1 MMHPTGYRGG
11 KAVESRRCRWA
22 DATCSEVVSSAADGD
37 QEAWNELHRRYNRMI
52 ARVASSSGCAATDVS
67 DVQQAVWM
75 RLLQH
80 IHRLRQPDALGGWLV
95 VVTRRECLRRRDN
108 RLPTID
114 VDEADPAAV
123 TDDEPVTSALA
134 AERRRAVRQAVATL
148 APRRRVLV
156 EAMLDHPELGYEQ
169 LASRLSMPVGSIG
182 PTRQRCLDD
191 LRERRELMDWRPS
204 LRSA

>member
-1 MMHPTGYRGG
+1 MGRGRAPSYLRGRGVRSWHRPPLPPPMMHPTGYRGG

-80 IHRLRQPDALGGWLV
+80 IHRLRQPDALGCWLV
-95 VVTRRECLRRRDN
+95 VVTR
-108 RLPTID
+108 
-114 VDEADPAAV
+114 
-123 TDDEPVTSALA
+123 
-134 AERRRAVRQAVATL
+134 
-148 APRRRVLV
+148 
-156 EAMLDHPELGYEQ
+156 
-169 LASRLSMPVGSIG
+169 
-182 PTRQRCLDD
+182 
-191 LRERRELMDWRPS
+191 
-204 LRSA
+204 